1 MSNQTPIDI
10 AFPDSQ
16 ELHLRLT
23 VGACKLHIRPGDG
36 PQWVA
41 GIYDDPS
48 NAVPLRIEQN
58 EGTVRI
64 SQAFNWPE
72 SWGTFREPP
81 IFDLFLGK
89 ARPFTLTLEGGA
101 SEADV
106 ELGSVPLRRLT
117 VKYGAGKQEIG
128 FSSPNPEAL
137 DLLTVVGGA
146 ASMEFEG
153 LANANFAEMTL
164 EGGAANYEL
173 DFSGAL
179 RRDANVKINTAVS
192 SVALQAPAGT
202 AVKMSAE
209 AMMGSVDTG
218 DGFMKKDGAFW
229 NEAALH
235 GTRPCITINA
245 RLTMGS
251 IRLEQEGEATSAA
264 VVKA

>member
-10 AFPDSQ
+10 AFPAA
-16 ELHLRLT
+16 ENLHLRLT
-23 VGACKLHIRPGDG
+23 VGACKLNVRPGDG

-48 NAVPLRIEQN
+48 NAVPLRIEQT

-81 IFDLFLGK
+81 VFDLFLGK
-89 ARPFTLTLEGGA
+89 ARPFVLTIEGGA
-101 SEADV
+101 SEADL
-106 ELGSVPLRRLT
+106 ELGGVPLTRMT
-117 VKYGAGKQEIG
+117 VKYGAGKQEIS
-128 FSSPNPEAL
+128 FSAPNPEAM
-137 DLLTVVGGA
+137 DMLTVVGGA

-153 LANANFAEMTL
+153 LANANFADMTL

-179 RRDANVKINTAVS
+179 RRDAAVKVNTAVS
-192 SVALQAPAGT
+192 SVVVEVPPET
-202 AVKMSAE
+202 PVRMSAE

-218 DGFMKKDGAFW
+218 DGFMKKAGAFW
-229 NEAALH
+229 NEAALR
-235 GTRPCITINA
+235 GATPAVIVNA
-245 RLTMGS
+245 RVTMGS
-251 IRLEQEGEATSAA
+251 ICLEQGGTTSSTA
-264 VVKA
+264 VTTI

>member
-1 MSNQTPIDI
+1 MSSQTPIDI
-10 AFPDSQ
+10 AFPDAQ
-16 ELHLRLT
+16 DLHLRLT
-23 VGACKLHIRPGDG
+23 VGACKLRIKPGDG

-48 NAVPLRIEQN
+48 NAVPLRIEQT
-58 EGTVRI
+58 EGTMRI

-89 ARPFTLTLEGGA
+89 GRPFVMTLEGGA
-101 SEADV
+101 SEADID
-106 ELGSVPLRRLT
+106 LGGVPLRRLT
-117 VKYGAGKQEIG
+117 VKYGAGKQEIE
-128 FSSPNPEAL
+128 FSAPNPEAME
-137 DLLTVVGGA
+137 LLTVVGGA

-179 RRDANVKINTAVS
+179 RRDAAVKINTAVS
-192 SVALQAPAGT
+192 SVIVEVPAST
-202 AVKMSAE
+202 PVKMSAE

-229 NEAALH
+229 NEAALR
-235 GTRPCITINA
+235 GATLGIIVNA
-245 RLTMGS
+245 RVTMGS
-251 IRLEQEGEATSAA
+251 IRLQQSNDGTTA
-264 VVKA
+264 VVMQ

>member
-10 AFPDSQ
+10 AFPDAQ
-16 ELHLRLT
+16 DLHLRLT
-23 VGACKLHIRPGDG
+23 IGACKLHIRPGDG

-81 IFDLFLGK
+81 TFDLFLGK

-101 SEADV
+101 SEADL
-106 ELGSVPLRRLT
+106 ELGGLPLRSMT

-128 FSSPNPEAL
+128 FSAPNPEPM

-164 EGGAANYEL
+164 EGGAASYEL
-173 DFSGAL
+173 GFGGAL
-179 RRDANVKINTAVS
+179 RRAAAVKITTAVS
-192 SVALQAPAGT
+192 SVILEVPSST
-202 AVKMSAE
+202 PVKMIAE
-209 AMMGSVDTG
+209 AMMGSVDIG
-218 DGFMKKDGAFW
+218 DGFMKKDGALW
-229 NEAALH
+229 NEAALR
-235 GTRPCITINA
+235 GAAPAIVVNA
-245 RLTMGS
+245 RVTMGS
-251 IRLEQEGEATSAA
+251 IRLQQGDSASTTA
-264 VVKA
+264 VTPM